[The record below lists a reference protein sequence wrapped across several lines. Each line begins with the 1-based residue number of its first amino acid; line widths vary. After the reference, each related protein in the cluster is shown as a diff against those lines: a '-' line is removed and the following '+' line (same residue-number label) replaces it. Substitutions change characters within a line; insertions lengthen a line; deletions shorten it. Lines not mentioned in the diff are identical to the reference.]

1 MSRAGNAEAGF
12 TLLEILVVLTIM
24 ALVALIAAPRF
35 HASNGPNIRMA
46 AQAVAEQLR
55 LSRANAIDHATIETV
70 DLDAL
75 RARIGFHGTISL
87 DGDGKLLFFPDGS
100 ATESRIV
107 LATGDGEKLPLIVDW
122 LTGTVR
128 AASG

>member
-1 MSRAGNAEAGF
+1 
-12 TLLEILVVLTIM
+12 
-24 ALVALIAAPRF
+24 
-35 HASNGPNIRMA
+35 MA

-55 LSRANAIDHATIETV
+55 LSRASAIDHATIETV

-75 RARIGFHGTISL
+75 RARIGFRGTITL

-107 LATGDGEKLPLIVDW
+107 LATGEGEKLPLIVDW